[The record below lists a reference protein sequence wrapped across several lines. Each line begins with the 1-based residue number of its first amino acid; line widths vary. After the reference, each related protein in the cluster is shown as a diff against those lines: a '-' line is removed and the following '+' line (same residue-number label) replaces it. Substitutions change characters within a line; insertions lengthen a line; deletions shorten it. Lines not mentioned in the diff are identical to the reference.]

1 MLLSEVRDRVDV
13 LSTVVTLHDRGCRV
27 MEEGINNCNRNQMLH
42 GISQQY
48 LIRRYCGAHHS
59 FCSALF
65 GTSATAGCSWKLQAW
80 LDDNSSILFMW
91 QMTDLSIRAQD
102 RQAWASNIDIKPSLD
117 YFQSIWTFS
126 LSFPLY
132 KNIIKTSTYRKKMW
146 GFIHRTPFDNEKVNT
161 NACYTCI
168 HSFLYRLIYTYPST
182 QNWCV
187 NCLRETG
194 SYA

>member
-13 LSTVVTLHDRGCRV
+13 LNAVVTLRDRGRRV

-126 LSFPLY
+126 LSFPLH
-132 KNIIKTSTYRKKMW
+132 KNIIKTSTYRKKCEDSSTELLLTMKKTIQMLV
-146 GFIHRTPFDNEKVNT
+146 IH
-161 NACYTCI
+161 A
-168 HSFLYRLIYTYPST
+168 FLSLQADLHLPIKP

-194 SYA
+194 SHA